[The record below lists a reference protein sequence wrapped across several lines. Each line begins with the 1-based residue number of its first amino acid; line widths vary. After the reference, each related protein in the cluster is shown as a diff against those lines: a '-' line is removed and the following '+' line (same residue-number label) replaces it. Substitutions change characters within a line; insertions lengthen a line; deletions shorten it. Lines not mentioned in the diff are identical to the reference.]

1 MRDSLTTLSMVL
13 AIGLL
18 AAFTPGP
25 AGGADR
31 ITFSSGQPL
40 HLYQGRIVV
49 PILTEA
55 FRRLGFDFEAIAY
68 PSLRSLDL
76 ANSGETDGELGR
88 VRDFHKITKGQYPN
102 LVRVDFPVMTVVIGA
117 YAADGKRL
125 NGWSDLIGQ
134 RVAHKRGRKA
144 LETRLAE
151 HAKGATVVTTG
162 DDETAL
168 RLVAKRRVA
177 YAAMNEAAAEA
188 LIRTRPELSGLS
200 RAGVLYEIG
209 VYAYIHK
216 RHGELG
222 NRLAQTLETME
233 SDGSLDRIAAE
244 AIEGYYRSLK

>member
-1 MRDSLTTLSMVL
+1 MGKSITALSVIL
-13 AIGLL
+13 AISLL
-18 AAFTPGP
+18 TAFASGP
-25 AGGADR
+25 AGGAER
-31 ITFSSGQPL
+31 VTFSSGQPL

-55 FRRLGFDFEAIAY
+55 FRRLGFDFKAIAY

-88 VRDFHKITKGQYPN
+88 VRNFHKITNGQYPN

-117 YAADGKRL
+117 YAADGKTI

-134 RVAHKRGRKA
+134 RIAHKRGRKA
-144 LETRLAE
+144 LESRLAE
-151 HAKGATVVTTG
+151 YAGGATVITTG